1 MYPKNA
7 ASAKVD
13 EMIREFRDVKEIVSE
28 TKLDRL
34 QVLGRLARQGY
45 KKYYITDA
53 ERRYLLWRRKAEDL

>member
-1 MYPKNA
+1 MYPANK

-13 EMIREFRDVKEIVSE
+13 EMIREFRDVKEIVAE

-45 KKYYITDA
+45 KKHYITDA
-53 ERRYLLWRRKAEDL
+53 ERRYLLWRRKAGEA

>member
-1 MYPKNA
+1 LYPKNA

-13 EMIREFRDVKEIVSE
+13 EMIREFRDVKEIVAE

>member
-1 MYPKNA
+1 LYPSNK

-13 EMIREFRDVKEIVSE
+13 EMIREFRDVKEIVAE

-45 KKYYITDA
+45 KKHYITDA
-53 ERRYLLWRRKAEDL
+53 ERRYLLWRRKAEEA

>member
-7 ASAKVD
+7 ASNRVD
-13 EMIREFRDVKEIVSE
+13 EMIREFRDVKEIVAE

>member
-1 MYPKNA
+1 MYPVNK

-13 EMIREFRDVKEIVSE
+13 EMILEFRDLKEIVAE
-28 TKLDRL
+28 TKLDRE

-53 ERRYLLWRRKAEDL
+53 ERRYLLWRRKAGEA

>member
-1 MYPKNA
+1 MYPSNK

-13 EMIREFRDVKEIVSE
+13 EMIREFRDVKEIVAE

-53 ERRYLLWRRKAEDL
+53 ERRYLLWRRKADQV

>member
-1 MYPKNA
+1 
-7 ASAKVD
+7 
-13 EMIREFRDVKEIVSE
+13 MIREFRDVKEIVAE

-45 KKYYITDA
+45 TKYYITDA

>member
-1 MYPKNA
+1 
-7 ASAKVD
+7 
-13 EMIREFRDVKEIVSE
+13 MIREFRDVKEIVAE

>member
-7 ASAKVD
+7 ASDKVD
-13 EMIREFRDVKEIVSE
+13 EMIREFRDVKEIVAE